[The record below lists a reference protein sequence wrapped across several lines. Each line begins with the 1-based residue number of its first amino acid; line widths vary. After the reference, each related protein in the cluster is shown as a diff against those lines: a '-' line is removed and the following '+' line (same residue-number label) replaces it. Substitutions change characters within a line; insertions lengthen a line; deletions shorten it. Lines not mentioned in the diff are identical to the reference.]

1 MAESSKLS
9 ATTVEAAPAMIKAK
23 DVISPSEKEESDQTE
38 ITKVSVLKNLDE
50 KEMIKEFADRLQRLE
65 AKVDL
70 LVTKADLL
78 AIKADI
84 QELLIS
90 AKGEKVPAMKT
101 SAKASSESDDS
112 YMDTSSEDESSSA
125 EEPVN
130 KPAASAAKPATK
142 DSLFSAGFKPA
153 AKDSLFS
160 AGFKPGSLFSAGFE
174 PAAKDSLFSA
184 GFKPDSLF
192 SAGFEP
198 AAKDSLFSAG
208 FKPGSLFSDGFEP
221 AAKDSLF
228 SAGFKPDSLFSV
240 GVKPAAKD
248 SLFSVGVNGRS
259 FSVTGFDASLP
270 VDDIKSALSKYFSSF
285 GEITRVFVPPSHGTG
300 GSLGYAYIDL
310 KEGAEK
316 ALELGRHDVGGWDL
330 VVGKAE
336 PIRSGSTWPF
346 PGRCGNQGRC
356 TFC

>member
-160 AGFKPGSLFSAGFE
+160 AGFKP
-174 PAAKDSLFSA
+174 
-184 GFKPDSLF
+184 DSLF

-208 FKPGSLFSDGFEP
+208 FKPGSLFSAGFEP

>member
-130 KPAASAAKPATK
+130 KPAAMEVLG
-142 DSLFSAGFKPA
+142 LFLAVVVIRAVVP
-153 AKDSLFS
+153 
-160 AGFKPGSLFSAGFE
+160 
-174 PAAKDSLFSA
+174 
-184 GFKPDSLF
+184 
-192 SAGFEP
+192 
-198 AAKDSLFSAG
+198 
-208 FKPGSLFSDGFEP
+208 
-221 AAKDSLF
+221 
-228 SAGFKPDSLFSV
+228 SV
-240 GVKPAAKD
+240 EGLNLWWCMEEETARGNTSP
-248 SLFSVGVNGRS
+248 S
-259 FSVTGFDASLP
+259 FTP
-270 VDDIKSALSKYFSSF
+270 
-285 GEITRVFVPPSHGTG
+285 
-300 GSLGYAYIDL
+300 
-310 KEGAEK
+310 
-316 ALELGRHDVGGWDL
+316 
-330 VVGKAE
+330 
-336 PIRSGSTWPF
+336 
-346 PGRCGNQGRC
+346 
-356 TFC
+356 

>member
-78 AIKADI
+78 EIKADI

-160 AGFKPGSLFSAGFE
+160 AGFKP
-174 PAAKDSLFSA
+174 
-184 GFKPDSLF
+184 DSLF

-208 FKPGSLFSDGFEP
+208 FKPGSLFSAGFEP

>member
-160 AGFKPGSLFSAGFE
+160 AGFKP
-174 PAAKDSLFSA
+174 
-184 GFKPDSLF
+184 DSLF

-208 FKPGSLFSDGFEP
+208 FKPGSLFSAGFEP

-285 GEITRVFVPPSHGTG
+285 GEITRVFVLPSHGTG

>member
-160 AGFKPGSLFSAGFE
+160 
-174 PAAKDSLFSA
+174 
-184 GFKPDSLF
+184 
-192 SAGFEP
+192 
-198 AAKDSLFSAG
+198 
-208 FKPGSLFSDGFEP
+208 
-221 AAKDSLF
+221 
-228 SAGFKPDSLFSV
+228 
-240 GVKPAAKD
+240 
-248 SLFSVGVNGRS
+248 VGVNGRS

>member
-160 AGFKPGSLFSAGFE
+160 AGFKP
-174 PAAKDSLFSA
+174 
-184 GFKPDSLF
+184 
-192 SAGFEP
+192 
-198 AAKDSLFSAG
+198 
-208 FKPGSLFSDGFEP
+208 
-221 AAKDSLF
+221 
-228 SAGFKPDSLFSV
+228 DSLFSV